1 MTVRNLPAAA
11 LAVCLAFGLAAC
23 GAGDAVSETAPPVT
37 AASARPAAAAPDTGD
52 IQKEGDLMIY
62 AHVGEQ
68 VLAIV
73 PEDNS
78 SAEDSSAEDFIAL
91 LQKGDITIEMEDY
104 GGFEKVGSL
113 GRSLSTNDRRITTE
127 PGDVILYQ
135 GNSVTI
141 YYDTNTWNFTL
152 LGRIQGLSQEDMKDI
167 LGEGSVSVTF
177 SLNESP

>member
-1 MTVRNLPAAA
+1 MYYRNFAAA
-11 LAVCLAFGLAAC
+11 VLAVCLAFSLVAC
-23 GAGDAVSETAPPVT
+23 GGTGTTVSKTAPPVT
-37 AASARPAAAAPDTGD
+37 VAPARSTAAVPDTED
-52 IQKEGDLMIY
+52 IQKEDALMIY
-62 AHVGEQ
+62 AHVGEE

-78 SAEDSSAEDFIAL
+78 SAEDFIAL
-91 LQKGDITIEMEDY
+91 LAEGDVTVEMEDY

-141 YYDTNTWNFTL
+141 YYDTNTWSFTL
-152 LGRIQGLSQEDMKDI
+152 LGRIRGLSQEELKDI
-167 LGEGSVSVTF
+167 LGEGSVTVTF
-177 SLNESP
+177 SLKDSL

>member
-1 MTVRNLPAAA
+1 MTVRNFPAAA

-37 AASARPAAAAPDTGD
+37 VASARPAAEAPDTGD

-78 SAEDSSAEDFIAL
+78 SAEDFIAL
-91 LQKGDITIEMEDY
+91 LREGDITIEMEDY

-152 LGRIQGLSQEDMKDI
+152 LGRIQGLSQEDLKDI

>member
-1 MTVRNLPAAA
+1 MTGKSFTAAV
-11 LAVCLAFGLAAC
+11 LTLSLAFTLAAC
-23 GAGDAVSETAPPVT
+23 GRVEDAVSETTVPAPAG
-37 AASARPAAAAPDTGD
+37 AAQPTAAAPDTED
-52 IQKEGDLMIY
+52 IQKEDALMIY

-78 SAEDSSAEDFIAL
+78 SAEDFIAL
-91 LQKGDITIEMEDY
+91 LREGDITIEMEDY

-141 YYDTNTWNFTL
+141 YYDTNTWSFTL
-152 LGRIQGLSQEDMKDI
+152 LGRIRGLSQEELKEI
-167 LGEGSVSVTF
+167 LGSGSVSVTF

>member
-1 MTVRNLPAAA
+1 MTVRNFPAAA

-23 GAGDAVSETAPPVT
+23 GGTGPALSETAPPVT
-37 AASARPAAAAPDTGD
+37 AAPGPEDTQEEDAP
-52 IQKEGDLMIY
+52 MIY
-62 AHVGEQ
+62 AHVGED

-78 SAEDSSAEDFIAL
+78 SAEDFIAL
-91 LQKGDITIEMEDY
+91 LREGDITIEMEDY

-113 GRSLSTNDRRITTE
+113 GRSLSTNDRSITTQ

-135 GNSVTI
+135 GSSVTI

-152 LGRIQGLSQEDMKDI
+152 LGRIQGLSQEDLKDI

-177 SLNESP
+177 SLKDSL

>member
-1 MTVRNLPAAA
+1 MARIVCALLAA
-11 LAVCLAFGLAAC
+11 LCLTAC
-23 GAGDAVSETAPPVT
+23 GTGQAEPGIEPPQESLLEQEPDHT
-37 AASARPAAAAPDTGD
+37 EQSTQAPDEEEPMLNITVGD
-52 IQKEGDLMIY
+52 NELS
-62 AHVGEQ
+62 ATF
-68 VLAIV
+68 A
-73 PEDNS
+73 DNS
-78 SAEDSSAEDFIAL
+78 SAEEFREL
-91 LQKGDITIEMEDY
+91 LAQGPVTVEMEDY

-152 LGRIQGLSQEDMKDI
+152 LGRIQGLSQEDLKDI

-177 SLNESP
+177 SLKDSL

>member
-1 MTVRNLPAAA
+1 MTVRNFPAAA

-78 SAEDSSAEDFIAL
+78 SAEDFIAL
-91 LQKGDITIEMEDY
+91 LAEGDVTVGMEDY

-113 GRSLSTNDRRITTE
+113 GQSLSTNDRRITTQ

-152 LGRIQGLSQEDMKDI
+152 LGRIRGLSQEELKEI
-167 LGEGSVSVTF
+167 LGSGSVSVTF

>member
-1 MTVRNLPAAA
+1 MTVRNFPAAA

-37 AASARPAAAAPDTGD
+37 AASARPAAEAPDTGD

-62 AHVGEQ
+62 AHVGEE

-73 PEDNS
+73 PEDN
-78 SAEDSSAEDFIAL
+78 SSAEDFIAL

-141 YYDTNTWNFTL
+141 YYDTNTWSFTL
-152 LGRIQGLSQEDMKDI
+152 LGRIQSLSQEELKDI

>member
-1 MTVRNLPAAA
+1 MTVRNFPAAA

-78 SAEDSSAEDFIAL
+78 SAEDFIAL
-91 LQKGDITIEMEDY
+91 LAEGDVTVEMEDY

-113 GRSLSTNDRRITTE
+113 GQSLSTNDRRITTQ

-135 GNSVTI
+135 GNSITI
-141 YYDTNTWNFTL
+141 YYDTNTWSFTL
-152 LGRIQGLSQEDMKDI
+152 LGRIQSLSQEELKDI